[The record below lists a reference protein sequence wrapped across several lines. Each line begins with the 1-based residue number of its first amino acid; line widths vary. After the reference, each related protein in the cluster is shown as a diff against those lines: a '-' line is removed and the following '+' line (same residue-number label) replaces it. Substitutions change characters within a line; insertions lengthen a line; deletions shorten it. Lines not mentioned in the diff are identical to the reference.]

1 MVDRTLGGSLEPA
14 DVNGDMEGL
23 DAMELYELES
33 WIETYE
39 WKCAHACMHAFSK
52 HSADLISACL
62 QHTYSMHAAYV

>member
-39 WKCAHACMHAFSK
+39 WKCAHACMHACIQQTFSRFD
-52 HSADLISACL
+52 S
-62 QHTYSMHAAYV
+62 SMFAAYI